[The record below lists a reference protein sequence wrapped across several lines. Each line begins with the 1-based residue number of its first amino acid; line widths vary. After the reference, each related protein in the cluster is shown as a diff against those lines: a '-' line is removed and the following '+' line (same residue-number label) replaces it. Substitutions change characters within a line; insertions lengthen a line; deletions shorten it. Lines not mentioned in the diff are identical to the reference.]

1 MLSISSLYHCLL
13 RSLRYFLIFVSELKI
28 ELDIFSGVVNPSWIL
43 TNESA
48 NFNGLIGILAGTP
61 STPLPSRLGYR
72 GFNVRFLLNDGT
84 YVYQT
89 FGYGGQAASTIE
101 TVLLN
106 SHDGVL
112 SSEVLSIA
120 AAAIHD
126 LVSILCVQSTKLL
139 ATVYLY
145 SVHFLGNHS

>member
-1 MLSISSLYHCLL
+1 M
-13 RSLRYFLIFVSELKI
+13 LIFSELKI

-126 LVSILCVQSTKLL
+126 LVSMRGSKSFVIGGPTLTFVLVVGMERGWKC
-139 ATVYLY
+139 
-145 SVHFLGNHS
+145 H